1 MVEFVVRWRL
11 EFAALCLEIYDPVL
25 ANSSFWSLESKI
37 QNRDLKNVKLEEH
50 VPELDIFLRE
60 AACTPVPYSKS
71 KLFLLRRHRDFHTAR
86 LWRYPGG
93 ILCILTSSD
102 PGF

>member
-1 MVEFVVRWRL
+1 MEVGVCRIVFGDLRSRL
-11 EFAALCLEIYDPVL
+11 GKFINLEPGVK
-25 ANSSFWSLESKI
+25 NPKSRSE
-37 QNRDLKNVKLEEH
+37 NVKLEEH
-50 VPELDIFLRE
+50 EPELETFLQE
-60 AACTPVPYSKS
+60 AACIPVPYSKS

-86 LWRYPGG
+86 LWRYLGG

>member
-1 MVEFVVRWRL
+1 MEVGVCRIVFGDLRSRLGKFIILEPGVENPKSRS
-11 EFAALCLEIYDPVL
+11 E
-25 ANSSFWSLESKI
+25 
-37 QNRDLKNVKLEEH
+37 NVKLEGH

-86 LWRYPGG
+86 LRRYLGG